1 MMRQA
6 SNGLPVVLCLEDDGT
21 TVVRTLRPLY
31 YQTAIGLVVVP
42 ENFRSDGA
50 SMPRLFWRLIGHP
63 FQMQYLREAILHDW
77 LYRTQPCSRALADR
91 IFYELLAGKVKPWR
105 RRLIYLGLRLGG
117 WIAWRQNRKELIK

>member
-1 MMRQA
+1 MRQA

-31 YQTAIGLVVVP
+31 YQTALGLVVVP

-50 SMPRLFWRLIGHP
+50 SMPILFWRLIGHP

-105 RRLIYLGLRLGG
+105 RKLIYLGLRLGG
-117 WIAWRQNRKELIK
+117 WVAWRQNRKELPK

>member
-1 MMRQA
+1 MRQA

-31 YQTAIGLVVVP
+31 YQTALGLVVVP

>member
-1 MMRQA
+1 MQRQA

-31 YQTAIGLVVVP
+31 YQTALGLVVVP

-105 RRLIYLGLRLGG
+105 RKLIYLGLRLGG
-117 WIAWRQNRKELIK
+117 WVAWRQNRKEVPK

>member
-1 MMRQA
+1 MRQA

-31 YQTAIGLVVVP
+31 YQTALGLVVVP

-50 SMPRLFWRLIGHP
+50 SMPRLFWRMIGHP

-105 RRLIYLGLRLGG
+105 RKLIYLGLRLGG
-117 WIAWRQNRKELIK
+117 WVAWRQNRKEMIK

>member
-1 MMRQA
+1 MQRQA

-31 YQTAIGLVVVP
+31 YQTALGLVVVP
-42 ENFRSDGA
+42 ENFHSDGA

-63 FQMQYLREAILHDW
+63 FDMQYLREAILHDW

-91 IFYELLAGKVKPWR
+91 IFCGLLTRKISRWR
-105 RRLIYLGLRLGG
+105 RELIYLGLRLGG
-117 WIAWRQNRKELIK
+117 WIAWRNNRKEAQK

>member
-31 YQTAIGLVVVP
+31 YQTALGLVVVP

-105 RRLIYLGLRLGG
+105 RKLIYMGLRLGG
-117 WIAWRQNRKELIK
+117 WVAWRQNRKELPK

>member
-1 MMRQA
+1 MNPQA
-6 SNGLPVVLCLEDDGT
+6 NNGLPVVLCLEADGT
-21 TVVRTLRPLY
+21 TVVRTLRALY
-31 YQTAIGLVVVP
+31 YRTAIGLITVP
-42 ENFRSDGA
+42 ADFHSDGA

-77 LYRTQPCSRALADR
+77 LYRNQPCSRALADR

-117 WIAWRQNRKELIK
+117 WVAWRQNRKELPK

>member
-1 MMRQA
+1 MRQA

-31 YQTAIGLVVVP
+31 YQTALGLVVVP
-42 ENFRSDGA
+42 ENFGSDGA

-77 LYRTQPCSRALADR
+77 LYRTQPCSRAQADR
-91 IFYELLAGKVKPWR
+91 IFYKLLAGKVRGWR

>member
-1 MMRQA
+1 MQRQA

-31 YQTAIGLVVVP
+31 YQTALGLVVVP
-42 ENFRSDGA
+42 ENFHSDGA

-77 LYRTQPCSRALADR
+77 LYRNQPCSRALADR

-117 WIAWRQNRKELIK
+117 WVAWRQNRKELPK

>member
-1 MMRQA
+1 MRQA

>member
-1 MMRQA
+1 MQRQA

-31 YQTAIGLVVVP
+31 YQTALGLVVVP

-105 RRLIYLGLRLGG
+105 RKLIYLGLRLGG
-117 WIAWRQNRKELIK
+117 WVAWRQNRKELPK

>member
-1 MMRQA
+1 MQRQA

-31 YQTAIGLVVVP
+31 YQTALGLVVVP
-42 ENFRSDGA
+42 ENFHSDGA

-117 WIAWRQNRKELIK
+117 WVAWRQNRKELIK

>member
-31 YQTAIGLVVVP
+31 YQTALGLVVVP

-91 IFYELLAGKVKPWR
+91 IFYNLLAGKVKEWR
-105 RRLIYLGLRLGG
+105 RKLIYLGLRLGG

>member
-1 MMRQA
+1 MRQA

-31 YQTAIGLVVVP
+31 YQTALGLVVVP

-105 RRLIYLGLRLGG
+105 RKLIYLGLRLGG
-117 WIAWRQNRKELIK
+117 WVAWRQNRKELPK

>member
-1 MMRQA
+1 MRQA

-21 TVVRTLRPLY
+21 TVVRTLRSLY
-31 YQTAIGLVVVP
+31 YQTALGLVVVP

-105 RRLIYLGLRLGG
+105 RKLIYLGLRLGG
-117 WIAWRQNRKELIK
+117 WVAWRQNRKELPK

>member
-1 MMRQA
+1 MRQA

-31 YQTAIGLVVVP
+31 YQTALGLVVVP

-50 SMPRLFWRLIGHP
+50 SMPRLFWRMIGHP

-105 RRLIYLGLRLGG
+105 RKLIYLGLRLGG
-117 WIAWRQNRKELIK
+117 WVAWRQNRKELIK